1 MSAVNMD
8 PKESVSPDPDNLE
21 SRQANDEQSKESE
34 RKSATPQLKRLPCP
48 SPVTNPASPM

>member
-1 MSAVNMD
+1 MD

-21 SRQANDEQSKESE
+21 SRQANHEQSKESE

-48 SPVTNPASPM
+48 SPATNPASPM